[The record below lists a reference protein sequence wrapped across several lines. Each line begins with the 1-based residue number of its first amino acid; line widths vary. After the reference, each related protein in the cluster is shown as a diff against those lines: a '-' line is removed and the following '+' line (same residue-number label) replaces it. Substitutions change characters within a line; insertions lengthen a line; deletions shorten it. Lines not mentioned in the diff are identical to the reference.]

1 MLAREEKVKRK
12 SEYFVYTPSTQA
24 REMFFYPLVTRDFFY
39 EKDYFLHRESF
50 DSFLIMY
57 IRKGSC
63 TVCSDSG
70 IYRAEEG
77 QVVLLDCY
85 QSHAYYSEEEWEVLW
100 LHFDGP
106 MSRKYF
112 EMIAEKEC
120 SVITLPNPVKFE
132 AELNRLYQ
140 LFHKGENIKEIV
152 MSGYITKLLTELVL
166 AQEAAI
172 GNSQFSGVIEESM
185 AYIREHLC
193 EEGLSLERL
202 SSNVNLSL
210 YYFTRL
216 FKRETGFT
224 PHEYI
229 ILSRINN
236 AKFLLW
242 STQVPVKEICFRC
255 GFYSESAFC
264 NTFKKWEGMT
274 PRQFRMK
281 NKTSKV

>member
-24 REMFFYPLVTRDFFY
+24 REMFFYPLVTGHFFY

-152 MSGYITKLLTELVL
+152 MSGYIMKLLTELVL

>member
-1 MLAREEKVKRK
+1 MLAREERVKRK
-12 SEYFVYTPSTQA
+12 SEYFVYTPSALA
-24 REMFFYPLVTRDFFY
+24 RETFFYPLVTGHFYY

-50 DSFLIMY
+50 DSFLLMY
-57 IRKGSC
+57 IRKGTC
-63 TVCSDSG
+63 TVSSGSG
-70 IYRAEEG
+70 ICRAGEG

-85 QSHAYYSEEEWEVLW
+85 RSHAYYSDEEWETIW

-112 EMIAEKEC
+112 EILTKNGC
-120 SVITLPNPVKFE
+120 VVVTLPNPVKYE
-132 AELNRLYQ
+132 AELNLIYQ
-140 LFHKGENIKEIV
+140 QFYNGENIKEVV
-152 MSGYITKLLTELVL
+152 MSSHIMKLLTELIL
-166 AQEAAI
+166 AQEAVQRK
-172 GNSQFSGVIEESM
+172 SRYSGVIEESI

-193 EEGLSLERL
+193 EEGMTLERL
-202 SSNVNLSL
+202 SSNVNLNL

-242 STQVPVKEICFRC
+242 STQIPVKEICFQC

-274 PRQFRMK
+274 PGQFRTK
-281 NKTSKV
+281 REAGK

>member
-24 REMFFYPLVTRDFFY
+24 REMFFYPLVTGHFFY

>member
-24 REMFFYPLVTRDFFY
+24 REMFFYPLVTGHFFY

-140 LFHKGENIKEIV
+140 QFQKGENIKEIV
-152 MSGYITKLLTELVL
+152 MSGYIMKLLTELVL
-166 AQEAAI
+166 AQEAAF
-172 GNSQFSGVIEESM
+172 GNSQYSGVIEESM

-242 STQVPVKEICFRC
+242 STQIPVKEICFQC

-281 NKTSKV
+281 NKTSKG